1 VRNLELQNKALL
13 MKQLHKFYSKYDTP
27 WVSLVWS
34 LYGDGVPHAMT
45 KRGSFWW
52 KDIFSFVDDY
62 RSITTCQ
69 IQDGSSTLFWK
80 DFWTEGG
87 LLCHKYPRL
96 FSYVIDEDVSV
107 LRMTQTE
114 RLDSIF
120 VLPLSVEA
128 FQEWQEIT
136 HLVSTVSLSEHRS
149 DQRTF
154 VWGSKYT
161 PSKFYNFLFAQL
173 VRDVALNAI
182 WKSRALPKLKVF
194 VWLLFWDRLN
204 TRDIMQRKHWHIDSG
219 YECELCMSNTLE
231 TSQHLFLYC
240 DFARQCWDFLHI
252 QWDASLDLK
261 QNFVAARSSFSGPC
275 FFEVFA
281 CAAWNIWKAR
291 NDLVFNNIPSS
302 LARWK
307 VGFQSDLLLH
317 RYKVKQ
323 VVIQPLVAWISSLF
337 L

>member
-1 VRNLELQNKALL
+1 
-13 MKQLHKFYSKYDTP
+13 MKQVDNYRGVAEITHGKGDTM
-27 WVSLVWS
+27 LFWS
-34 LYGDGVPHAMT
+34 DNWEVN
-45 KRGSFWW
+45 
-52 KDIFSFVDDY
+52 
-62 RSITTCQ
+62 
-69 IQDGSSTLFWK
+69 GSSVPM
-80 DFWTEGG
+80 
-87 LLCHKYPRL
+87 CRRYPRL

-107 LRMTQTE
+107 LRMTQNE

-120 VLPLSVEA
+120 ALPLSVEA

-136 HLVSTVSLSEHRS
+136 HLVSTVSLSEQRS

-154 VWGSKYT
+154 VWGSKFT